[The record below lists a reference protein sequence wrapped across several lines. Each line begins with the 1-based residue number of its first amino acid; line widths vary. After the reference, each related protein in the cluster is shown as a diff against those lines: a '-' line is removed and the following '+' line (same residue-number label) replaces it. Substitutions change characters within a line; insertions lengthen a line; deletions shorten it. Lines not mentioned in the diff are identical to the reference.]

1 MDVLKIKDLCIS
13 FPSGGG
19 MYPAVEGVSLC
30 VKQGEIFG
38 IVGESG
44 CGKSL
49 TALSILRLI
58 SDSGKIT
65 GGEIILDGE
74 NILTLSEKEMQR
86 RIRSKKVSMIFQ
98 EPMTSL
104 NPLLTVGEQIAE
116 VLRTHK
122 GMKKQEANQE
132 AVRYLKMSGIP
143 EPEKRANAYP
153 HQLSG
158 GMRQRVMIAI
168 ALCCQPK
175 LLIADEPTTALDVT
189 MQAQIL
195 GLMQQLQEETGTSIV
210 LITHDLGVVAEM
222 CHRLAV
228 MYCGNIVE
236 EGSVEDVLHHP
247 SHPYTVGLIGAI
259 PRMEKSEKFLYN
271 IPGTVPQRDALP
283 KGCRFA
289 DRCPHCTDLCR
300 ENIPEITDLGGGHS
314 VRCFLFER
322 RSEA

>member
-1 MDVLKIKDLCIS
+1 
-13 FPSGGG
+13 

-49 TALSILRLI
+49 TALSVLRLI
-58 SDSGKIT
+58 SDNGKIT
-65 GGEIILDGE
+65 GGEIVLDGE
-74 NILTLSEKEMQR
+74 DILALSEKEMQR

-122 GMKKQEANQE
+122 GMKKQEAMAE
-132 AVRYLKMSGIP
+132 AIRYLQMSGIP
-143 EPEKRANAYP
+143 EPEKRAKAYP

-195 GLMQQLQEETGTSIV
+195 GLMKQLQEETGTSIV
-210 LITHDLGVVAEM
+210 LITHDLGVVAET

-283 KGCRFA
+283 QGCRFA
-289 DRCPHCTDLCR
+289 DRCPHCREVCR
-300 ENIPEITDLGGGHS
+300 EKIPEITDLGGGHS
-314 VRCFLFER
+314 VRCFLFEGGVDH
-322 RSEA
+322 A